1 MLITLRREEPR
12 GKAVFGRLVVDG
24 GMLAMDTLENLT
36 YAIPDGFY
44 RVRMTYSP
52 RFQEVLP
59 LLDGVYG
66 YAVQNGSAVVQ
77 NGSTVVQNGSAVV
90 QNGSTVCSKKT
101 ILNNIE
107 REALNN
113 IERESLNNTE
123 PRSCL
128 RTGIRI
134 HAGNTIEHTEGCILV
149 GDADHACDARR
160 LEDASLRLQDGA
172 KRLQVIGA
180 EERLLSSRKALNL
193 LREYLLNYQKQ
204 NPYEEVY
211 VRITSPSS
219 ELAGN

>member
-52 RFQEVLP
+52 HFQEVLP
-59 LLDGVYG
+59 ILDGVYG
-66 YAVQNGSAVVQ
+66 YAVQNGSTVVQNGSTVVQ

-90 QNGSTVCSKKT
+90 QNGSTLCSKKT

-113 IERESLNNTE
+113 IE
-123 PRSCL
+123 PRSSL

-193 LREYLLNYQKQ
+193 LREYLLTYQKQ

-211 VRITSPSS
+211 VRISSPSS

>member
-1 MLITLRREEPR
+1 MLISLKREAPR

-59 LLDGVYG
+59 ILDGVIG
-66 YAVQNGSAVVQ
+66 
-77 NGSTVVQNGSAVV
+77 
-90 QNGSTVCSKKT
+90 
-101 ILNNIE
+101 
-107 REALNN
+107 
-113 IERESLNNTE
+113 
-123 PRSCL
+123 

-149 GDADHACDARR
+149 GDADQSR
-160 LEDASLRLQDGA
+160 LSPLTSHLSPTN
-172 KRLQVIGA
+172 
-180 EERLLSSRKALNL
+180 RLLSSRRRLNE
-193 LREYLLNYQKQ
+193 LRNYLLTYQKQ
-204 NPYEEVY
+204 NPHEEVY

>member
-1 MLITLRREEPR
+1 MLISLKREAPR

-59 LLDGVYG
+59 ILDGVYG
-66 YAVQNGSAVVQ
+66 YAVQNGSTVVQ
-77 NGSTVVQNGSAVV
+77 NGST
-90 QNGSTVCSKKT
+90 
-101 ILNNIE
+101 LNPI
-107 REALNN
+107 
-113 IERESLNNTE
+113 E

-134 HAGNTIEHTEGCILV
+134 HAGNTVEHTEGCILV
-149 GDADHACDARR
+149 GDADQSR
-160 LEDASLRLQDGA
+160 LSPTN
-172 KRLQVIGA
+172 
-180 EERLLSSRKALNL
+180 RLLSSRRRLNE
-193 LREYLLNYQKQ
+193 LRNYLLTYQKQ

>member
-1 MLITLRREEPR
+1 MLISLKREAPR
-12 GKAVFGRLVVDG
+12 GKAGFGRLVVDG

-59 LLDGVYG
+59 ILDGVIG
-66 YAVQNGSAVVQ
+66 
-77 NGSTVVQNGSAVV
+77 
-90 QNGSTVCSKKT
+90 
-101 ILNNIE
+101 
-107 REALNN
+107 
-113 IERESLNNTE
+113 
-123 PRSCL
+123 

-149 GDADHACDARR
+149 GDADQSR
-160 LEDASLRLQDGA
+160 LSPLTSHLSPTN
-172 KRLQVIGA
+172 
-180 EERLLSSRKALNL
+180 RLLSSRRRLNE
-193 LREYLLNYQKQ
+193 LRNYLLTYQKQ

>member
-1 MLITLRREEPR
+1 MLISLKREAPR

-59 LLDGVYG
+59 ILDGVIG
-66 YAVQNGSAVVQ
+66 
-77 NGSTVVQNGSAVV
+77 
-90 QNGSTVCSKKT
+90 
-101 ILNNIE
+101 
-107 REALNN
+107 
-113 IERESLNNTE
+113 
-123 PRSCL
+123 

-149 GDADHACDARR
+149 GDADQSH
-160 LEDASLRLQDGA
+160 LSPTN
-172 KRLQVIGA
+172 
-180 EERLLSSRKALNL
+180 RLLSSRRRLNE
-193 LREYLLNYQKQ
+193 LRNYLLTYQKQ

>member
-1 MLITLRREEPR
+1 MLITLRREAPR
-12 GKAVFGRLVVDG
+12 GKAVFGRLVVDD

-59 LLDGVYG
+59 ILDGVYG
-66 YAVQNGSAVVQ
+66 YAVQNGS
-77 NGSTVVQNGSAVV
+77 T
-90 QNGSTVCSKKT
+90 
-101 ILNNIE
+101 LNPI
-107 REALNN
+107 
-113 IERESLNNTE
+113 E

-149 GDADHACDARR
+149 GDADQSR
-160 LEDASLRLQDGA
+160 LSPLTSHLSPTN
-172 KRLQVIGA
+172 
-180 EERLLSSRKALNL
+180 RLLSSRRRLNE
-193 LREYLLNYQKQ
+193 LRNYLLTYQKQ

>member
-1 MLITLRREEPR
+1 MLISLKRETPR

-59 LLDGVYG
+59 ILDGVIG
-66 YAVQNGSAVVQ
+66 
-77 NGSTVVQNGSAVV
+77 
-90 QNGSTVCSKKT
+90 
-101 ILNNIE
+101 
-107 REALNN
+107 
-113 IERESLNNTE
+113 
-123 PRSCL
+123 

-149 GDADHACDARR
+149 GDADQSH
-160 LEDASLRLQDGA
+160 LSSLTSHLSPTN
-172 KRLQVIGA
+172 
-180 EERLLSSRKALNL
+180 RLLSSRRRLNE
-193 LREYLLNYQKQ
+193 LRNYLLTYQKQ

>member
-1 MLITLRREEPR
+1 MLISLKREAPR

-59 LLDGVYG
+59 ILDGVYG

-77 NGSTVVQNGSAVV
+77 NGST
-90 QNGSTVCSKKT
+90 
-101 ILNNIE
+101 LNPI
-107 REALNN
+107 
-113 IERESLNNTE
+113 E

-149 GDADHACDARR
+149 GDADQ
-160 LEDASLRLQDGA
+160 S
-172 KRLQVIGA
+172 
-180 EERLLSSRKALNL
+180 RLLSSRRRLNE
-193 LREYLLNYQKQ
+193 LRNYLLTYQKQ
-204 NPYEEVY
+204 NSYEEIY

>member
-1 MLITLRREEPR
+1 MLISLKREAPQ

-59 LLDGVYG
+59 ILDGVYG
-66 YAVQNGSAVVQ
+66 YAVQNGS
-77 NGSTVVQNGSAVV
+77 T
-90 QNGSTVCSKKT
+90 
-101 ILNNIE
+101 LNP
-107 REALNN
+107 
-113 IERESLNNTE
+113 TE

-149 GDADHACDARR
+149 GEADQSR
-160 LEDASLRLQDGA
+160 LSPLTSHLSPTN
-172 KRLQVIGA
+172 
-180 EERLLSSRKALNL
+180 RLLSSRRRLNE
-193 LREYLLNYQKQ
+193 LRNYLLTYHKQ

>member
-59 LLDGVYG
+59 ILDGVYG

-77 NGSTVVQNGSAVV
+77 NGSTL
-90 QNGSTVCSKKT
+90 CSKKT
-101 ILNNIE
+101 I
-107 REALNN
+107 
-113 IERESLNNTE
+113 LNNTE

-149 GDADHACDARR
+149 GDADQSR
-160 LEDASLRLQDGA
+160 LSPLTSHLSPTN
-172 KRLQVIGA
+172 
-180 EERLLSSRKALNL
+180 RLLSSRRRLNE
-193 LREYLLNYQKQ
+193 LRNYLLNYQKQ

-211 VRITSPSS
+211 VRITSPDPFADGDS
-219 ELAGN
+219 ADAA

>member
-1 MLITLRREEPR
+1 MLISLKREAPR

-52 RFQEVLP
+52 HFQEVLP
-59 LLDGVYG
+59 ILDGVYG
-66 YAVQNGSAVVQ
+66 YAVQNGS
-77 NGSTVVQNGSAVV
+77 T
-90 QNGSTVCSKKT
+90 
-101 ILNNIE
+101 LNPI
-107 REALNN
+107 
-113 IERESLNNTE
+113 E

-149 GDADHACDARR
+149 GDADQSR
-160 LEDASLRLQDGA
+160 LSPLTSHLSP
-172 KRLQVIGA
+172 IN
-180 EERLLSSRKALNL
+180 RLLSSRRRLNE
-193 LREYLLNYQKQ
+193 LRNYLLTYQKQ
-204 NPYEEVY
+204 NPHEEVY

>member
-1 MLITLRREEPR
+1 MLISLKREAPR

-59 LLDGVYG
+59 ILDGVIG
-66 YAVQNGSAVVQ
+66 
-77 NGSTVVQNGSAVV
+77 
-90 QNGSTVCSKKT
+90 
-101 ILNNIE
+101 
-107 REALNN
+107 
-113 IERESLNNTE
+113 
-123 PRSCL
+123 

-180 EERLLSSRKALNL
+180 KERLLSSRKALNL

>member
-1 MLITLRREEPR
+1 MLISLKREAPR

-59 LLDGVYG
+59 ILDGVYG

-77 NGSTVVQNGSAVV
+77 NGSKL
-90 QNGSTVCSKKT
+90 CSKKT

-107 REALNN
+107 REA
-113 IERESLNNTE
+113 LNNTE

-149 GDADHACDARR
+149 GDADQSR
-160 LEDASLRLQDGA
+160 LSPLTSHLSPTN
-172 KRLQVIGA
+172 
-180 EERLLSSRKALNL
+180 RLLSSRRRLNE
-193 LREYLLNYQKQ
+193 LRNYLLTYQKQ

-211 VRITSPSS
+211 VRITSPDPFADGDSADATEGQQS
-219 ELAGN
+219 A

>member
-1 MLITLRREEPR
+1 MLISLKRETPR
-12 GKAVFGRLVVDG
+12 GKAVFGRLMVDG

-59 LLDGVYG
+59 ILDGVIG
-66 YAVQNGSAVVQ
+66 
-77 NGSTVVQNGSAVV
+77 
-90 QNGSTVCSKKT
+90 
-101 ILNNIE
+101 
-107 REALNN
+107 
-113 IERESLNNTE
+113 
-123 PRSCL
+123 

-149 GDADHACDARR
+149 GDADQSR
-160 LEDASLRLQDGA
+160 LSPLTSHLSPTN
-172 KRLQVIGA
+172 
-180 EERLLSSRKALNL
+180 RLLSSRRRLNE
-193 LREYLLNYQKQ
+193 LRNYLLTYQKQ

>member
-1 MLITLRREEPR
+1 MLISLKREAPR
-12 GKAVFGRLVVDG
+12 GEAVFGRLVVDG

-59 LLDGVYG
+59 ILDGVYG

-77 NGSTVVQNGSAVV
+77 NGST
-90 QNGSTVCSKKT
+90 
-101 ILNNIE
+101 LNPI
-107 REALNN
+107 
-113 IERESLNNTE
+113 E

-149 GDADHACDARR
+149 GDADQSR
-160 LEDASLRLQDGA
+160 LSPTN
-172 KRLQVIGA
+172 
-180 EERLLSSRKALNL
+180 RLLSSRRRLNE
-193 LREYLLNYQKQ
+193 LRNYLLTYQKQ

>member
-1 MLITLRREEPR
+1 MLISLKREAPR

-59 LLDGVYG
+59 ILDGVYG

-77 NGSTVVQNGSAVV
+77 NGST
-90 QNGSTVCSKKT
+90 
-101 ILNNIE
+101 LNPI
-107 REALNN
+107 
-113 IERESLNNTE
+113 E

-149 GDADHACDARR
+149 GDADQ
-160 LEDASLRLQDGA
+160 S
-172 KRLQVIGA
+172 
-180 EERLLSSRKALNL
+180 RLLSSRRRLNE
-193 LREYLLNYQKQ
+193 LRNYLLTYQKQ

>member
-1 MLITLRREEPR
+1 MLISLKRETPR

-59 LLDGVYG
+59 ILDGVYG
-66 YAVQNGSAVVQ
+66 YAVQNGSKL
-77 NGSTVVQNGSAVV
+77 
-90 QNGSTVCSKKT
+90 CSKKT

-107 REALNN
+107 REA
-113 IERESLNNTE
+113 LNNTE

-149 GDADHACDARR
+149 GDADQSH
-160 LEDASLRLQDGA
+160 LSPLTSHLSPTN
-172 KRLQVIGA
+172 
-180 EERLLSSRKALNL
+180 RLLSSRRRLNE
-193 LREYLLNYQKQ
+193 LRNYLLTYQKQ

-211 VRITSPSS
+211 VRITSPDPFADGDSADAAERQQS
-219 ELAGN
+219 A

>member
-1 MLITLRREEPR
+1 MLISLKREAPR

-24 GMLAMDTLENLT
+24 GMLAMDTLENLQ

-77 NGSTVVQNGSAVV
+77 NGSTL
-90 QNGSTVCSKKT
+90 CSKKT

-113 IERESLNNTE
+113 TE
-123 PRSCL
+123 PRSSL

-180 EERLLSSRKALNL
+180 DERLLSSRKALNL

-211 VRITSPSS
+211 VRISSPSS

>member
-1 MLITLRREEPR
+1 MLISLKREAPR

-59 LLDGVYG
+59 ILDGVYG
-66 YAVQNGSAVVQ
+66 YAVQNGSTVVQ
-77 NGSTVVQNGSAVV
+77 NGST
-90 QNGSTVCSKKT
+90 
-101 ILNNIE
+101 LNPIK
-107 REALNN
+107 
-113 IERESLNNTE
+113 

-134 HAGNTIEHTEGCILV
+134 HAGNTVEHTEGCILV
-149 GDADHACDARR
+149 GEADQSR
-160 LEDASLRLQDGA
+160 LSPLTSHLSPTN
-172 KRLQVIGA
+172 
-180 EERLLSSRKALNL
+180 RLLSSRRRLNE
-193 LREYLLNYQKQ
+193 LRNYLLTYQKQ

>member
-24 GMLAMDTLENLT
+24 GMLAMDTLENLQ

-59 LLDGVYG
+59 ILDGVYG

-77 NGSTVVQNGSAVV
+77 NGSKL
-90 QNGSTVCSKKT
+90 CSKKT
-101 ILNNIE
+101 ILNNTE
-107 REALNN
+107 CEA
-113 IERESLNNTE
+113 LNNTE

-204 NPYEEVY
+204 NPYEEIY
-211 VRITSPSS
+211 VRIMSPSS

>member
-1 MLITLRREEPR
+1 MLISLKRETPR

-59 LLDGVYG
+59 ILDGVYG
-66 YAVQNGSAVVQ
+66 YAVQNGSKL
-77 NGSTVVQNGSAVV
+77 
-90 QNGSTVCSKKT
+90 CSKKT

-107 REALNN
+107 REA
-113 IERESLNNTE
+113 LNNTE

-149 GDADHACDARR
+149 GDADQSR
-160 LEDASLRLQDGA
+160 LSPLTSHLSPTN
-172 KRLQVIGA
+172 
-180 EERLLSSRKALNL
+180 RLLSSRRRLNE
-193 LREYLLNYQKQ
+193 LRNYLLTYQKQ

-211 VRITSPSS
+211 VRITSPDPFADGDSADAA
-219 ELAGN
+219 ERQQPT

>member
-1 MLITLRREEPR
+1 MLISLKREAPR

-59 LLDGVYG
+59 ILDGVIG
-66 YAVQNGSAVVQ
+66 
-77 NGSTVVQNGSAVV
+77 
-90 QNGSTVCSKKT
+90 
-101 ILNNIE
+101 
-107 REALNN
+107 
-113 IERESLNNTE
+113 
-123 PRSCL
+123 

-149 GDADHACDARR
+149 GDADQSR
-160 LEDASLRLQDGA
+160 LSPTN
-172 KRLQVIGA
+172 
-180 EERLLSSRKALNL
+180 RLLSSRRRLNE
-193 LREYLLNYQKQ
+193 LRNYLLTYQKQ

-211 VRITSPSS
+211 VRITSPDPFADGDS
-219 ELAGN
+219 ADAAKRQQPT

>member
-52 RFQEVLP
+52 HFQEVLP
-59 LLDGVYG
+59 ILDGVYG
-66 YAVQNGSAVVQ
+66 YAVQNGS
-77 NGSTVVQNGSAVV
+77 TVNP
-90 QNGSTVCSKKT
+90 
-101 ILNNIE
+101 I
-107 REALNN
+107 
-113 IERESLNNTE
+113 E
-123 PRSCL
+123 PRNCL

-211 VRITSPSS
+211 VRISSPSS

>member
-52 RFQEVLP
+52 HFQEVLP
-59 LLDGVYG
+59 ILDGVYG
-66 YAVQNGSAVVQ
+66 YAVQ

-90 QNGSTVCSKKT
+90 QNGSTVVQNGSTLCSKKT

-107 REALNN
+107 REA
-113 IERESLNNTE
+113 LNNTE

-211 VRITSPSS
+211 VRISSPSS

>member
-1 MLITLRREEPR
+1 MLISLKRETPR

-59 LLDGVYG
+59 ILDGVYG
-66 YAVQNGSAVVQ
+66 YAVQNGS
-77 NGSTVVQNGSAVV
+77 T
-90 QNGSTVCSKKT
+90 
-101 ILNNIE
+101 LNPI
-107 REALNN
+107 
-113 IERESLNNTE
+113 E

-149 GDADHACDARR
+149 GDADQSR
-160 LEDASLRLQDGA
+160 LSPLTSHLSLTN
-172 KRLQVIGA
+172 
-180 EERLLSSRKALNL
+180 RLLSSRRRLNE
-193 LREYLLNYQKQ
+193 LRNYLLTYQKQ

>member
-1 MLITLRREEPR
+1 MLISLKREAPR

-59 LLDGVYG
+59 ILDGVIG
-66 YAVQNGSAVVQ
+66 
-77 NGSTVVQNGSAVV
+77 
-90 QNGSTVCSKKT
+90 
-101 ILNNIE
+101 
-107 REALNN
+107 
-113 IERESLNNTE
+113 
-123 PRSCL
+123 

-149 GDADHACDARR
+149 GDADQSR
-160 LEDASLRLQDGA
+160 LSPLTSHLSP
-172 KRLQVIGA
+172 IN
-180 EERLLSSRKALNL
+180 RLLSSRRRLNE
-193 LREYLLNYQKQ
+193 LRNYLLTYQKQ
-204 NPYEEVY
+204 NPHEEVY

>member
-1 MLITLRREEPR
+1 MLITLRRETPR

-59 LLDGVYG
+59 ILDGVIG
-66 YAVQNGSAVVQ
+66 
-77 NGSTVVQNGSAVV
+77 
-90 QNGSTVCSKKT
+90 
-101 ILNNIE
+101 
-107 REALNN
+107 
-113 IERESLNNTE
+113 
-123 PRSCL
+123 

-149 GDADHACDARR
+149 GDADQSR
-160 LEDASLRLQDGA
+160 LSPLTSHLSPTN
-172 KRLQVIGA
+172 
-180 EERLLSSRKALNL
+180 RLLSSRRRLNE
-193 LREYLLNYQKQ
+193 LRNYLLTYQKQ

>member
-1 MLITLRREEPR
+1 MLISLKREAPR

-59 LLDGVYG
+59 ILDGVIG
-66 YAVQNGSAVVQ
+66 
-77 NGSTVVQNGSAVV
+77 
-90 QNGSTVCSKKT
+90 
-101 ILNNIE
+101 
-107 REALNN
+107 
-113 IERESLNNTE
+113 
-123 PRSCL
+123 

-149 GDADHACDARR
+149 GDADQSH
-160 LEDASLRLQDGA
+160 LSSLTSHLSPTN
-172 KRLQVIGA
+172 
-180 EERLLSSRKALNL
+180 RLLSSRRRLNE
-193 LREYLLNYQKQ
+193 LRNYLLTYQKQ

>member
-77 NGSTVVQNGSAVV
+77 NGSKL
-90 QNGSTVCSKKT
+90 CSKKT

-107 REALNN
+107 REA
-113 IERESLNNTE
+113 LNNTE

-204 NPYEEVY
+204 NPYEEIY
-211 VRITSPSS
+211 VRIMSPSS